1 MSQTK
6 NCVYNLQKTLA
17 PINGVPEEHVKD
29 RRVRIFIPPKNA
41 MQSGTNNLNTWRIE
55 FDNRER
61 WENPLMGW
69 CSSADPLSNMNGVV
83 EFNTKEEA
91 INHCEKNGWKW
102 MVTSEERKKK
112 ERVKNY
118 GVNFSWDKRTR
129 VSTK

>member
-1 MSQTK
+1 MEFKKS
-6 NCVYNLQKTLA
+6 LA
-17 PINGVPEEHVKD
+17 SINGVPEEHVKE
-29 RRVRIFIPPKNA
+29 RRVRIFIPPKNT
-41 MQSGTNNLNTWRIE
+41 MQSGTHNLQTWRME

-61 WENPLMGW
+61 WENSLIGW
-69 CSSADPLSNMNGVV
+69 SSSGDPLSNLNV

-91 INHCEKNGWKW
+91 IDHCEKNGWKW
-102 MVTSEERKKK
+102 FVSSEEKPKK

>member
-1 MSQTK
+1 
-6 NCVYNLQKTLA
+6 
-17 PINGVPEEHVKD
+17 VPEEHIKT
-29 RRVRIFIPPKNA
+29 RRVRIFIPRKNA
-41 MQSGTNNLNTWRIE
+41 MQSGTSNLHMWSMD

-69 CSSADPLSNMNGVV
+69 SSTGDPLSNMNV

-91 INHCEKNGWKW
+91 IEHCEKNGWKW
-102 MVTSEERKKK
+102 FVDAQEKPKK